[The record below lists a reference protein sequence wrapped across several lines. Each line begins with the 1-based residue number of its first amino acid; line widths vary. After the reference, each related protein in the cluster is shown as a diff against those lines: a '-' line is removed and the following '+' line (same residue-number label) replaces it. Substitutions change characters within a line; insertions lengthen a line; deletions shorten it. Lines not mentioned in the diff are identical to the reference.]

1 MSDEAMRGL
10 FRAFCDALISHESTQ
25 IADWLDDDIDWI
37 VFGPIDLFP
46 FFGQRKGR
54 NEVLEMYAQVGN
66 FLTFKHYDKD
76 TLLIEGE
83 RAAVLTK
90 LSAAHK
96 RTGRTLSLRLA
107 MFAEFRDG
115 KVVRLR
121 TVFDS
126 FDAAEQALG
135 REIDLTVA
143 A

>member
-1 MSDEAMRGL
+1 MSDQTMRG
-10 FRAFCDALISHESTQ
+10 FIRAFCDALLSHDSKR

-46 FFGQRKGR
+46 FFGQRKGKKA
-54 NEVLEMYAQVGN
+54 VLDMYAQVGN
-66 FLTFKHYDKD
+66 FVTFKACEKD
-76 TLLIEGE
+76 SLLIEEE

-90 LSAAHK
+90 LSAVHK
-96 RTGRTLSLRLA
+96 RTDRTLSLRLA
-107 MFAEFRDG
+107 IFAEFRDG
-115 KVVRLR
+115 KVARLR

-135 REIDLTVA
+135 REIDLTIA

>member
-1 MSDEAMRGL
+1 MTDPAMRGAV
-10 FRAFCDALISHESTQ
+10 RAFCDALLSHDSKQ
-25 IADWLDDDIDWI
+25 IAEWLDDDIDWI

-46 FFGQRKGR
+46 FFGQRKGK
-54 NEVLEMYAQVGN
+54 EAVLDMYTQVGN
-66 FLTFKHYDKD
+66 FLTFKHCDKD
-76 TLLIEGE
+76 SLLIEGD
-83 RAAVLTK
+83 RTAVLTK
-90 LSAAHK
+90 LSASHK

-107 MFAEFRDG
+107 IFAEFREG

-135 REIDLTVA
+135 REIDLTIA